1 MACVYVIYGGNEAPP
16 FMRVWIILYALSR
29 HTYTH
34 NGIRADI
41 PGDITQFRVKTNL
54 LHILGHIKHAL
65 EHTHT
70 RTYLAKYHSM
80 TFTHMRSYVWL
91 EFWNFIL
98 TMLPPCGIVYE

>member
-29 HTYTH
+29 HTHTQW
-34 NGIRADI
+34 NPSARADI

-70 RTYLAKYHSM
+70 HI
-80 TFTHMRSYVWL
+80 F
-91 EFWNFIL
+91 
-98 TMLPPCGIVYE
+98 G